1 MLFPPAPDHMF
12 QLRNQTIARFGYD
25 TDGVINYQFNDLGYR
40 SDLEFTQNH
49 NPIVMLGN
57 TITFG
62 LGVTMEQSFAGIIS
76 KTLAH
81 PVYNFSWGCYGHT
94 NAEQLVLLK
103 QILTTLTP
111 RYVLFQIN
119 NLNRVRIGTHISF
132 DNPESV
138 VIDEFNKFVSQL
150 HQTLQSVPHGLIH
163 WDENSYPVALPD
175 CLIHNRYHVDY
186 SISSNKSTF
195 GPKSHKLI
203 AHAILKRDI

>member
-12 QLRNQTIARFGYD
+12 QLRNQIITRFGYD
-25 TDGVINYQFNDLGYR
+25 TDGVVNYRFNDLGYR

-62 LGVTMEQSFAGIIS
+62 LGVSIEQSFAGIIS

-81 PVYNFSWGCYGHT
+81 PVYNFSWGCYAHT

-119 NLNRVRIGTHISF
+119 NLNRLRIGTHMSF
-132 DNPESV
+132 DNSESV
-138 VIDEFNKFVSQL
+138 VIDE
-150 HQTLQSVPHGLIH
+150 
-163 WDENSYPVALPD
+163 Y
-175 CLIHNRYHVDY
+175 
-186 SISSNKSTF
+186 NKS
-195 GPKSHKLI
+195 
-203 AHAILKRDI
+203 